1 MTDVLDLI
9 GAELQRAAQ
18 RQVLRCR
25 GCGRVRRFALR
36 SSRHDGRARP
46 GWRDPRWLGGVLA
59 LLLAS
64 AVAYGAA
71 AAPLH
76 PQAAAIA
83 ARRHPSCAARPHGPM
98 PRPVP
103 VPAWPCWTTPPPPPL
118 PLPSGPHGPMPRP
131 VPVPLPHA
139 TARA

>member
-25 GCGRVRRFALR
+25 ERGRVRRFALR
-36 SSRHDGRARP
+36 SSRHDGRART
-46 GWRDPRWLGGVLA
+46 GWRDPRWLGGVLV
-59 LLLAS
+59 LLLSS

-76 PQAAAIA
+76 PQAAIIA
-83 ARRHPSCAARPHGPM
+83 ARRHPPCTARPHGPM

-103 VPAWPCWTTPPPPPL
+103 VPARPCWTTPPPPPL
-118 PLPSGPHGPMPRP
+118 PGSPHGRIPRP
-131 VPVPLPHA
+131 RPVPLPHG
-139 TARA
+139 TARV